1 MTILDLRG
9 VKCPINFVKVML
21 ALEELEIG
29 EVLEFFLDDGEPIG
43 NVPRSLE
50 QAGHKLLARNR
61 VGDYFRL
68 VVEKG
73 EEAD

>member
-29 EVLEFFLDDGEPIG
+29 EVLEFFLDDGEPID

-50 QAGHKLLARNR
+50 QAGHKLLARTQA
-61 VGDYFRL
+61 GDHFRL

-73 EEAD
+73 KEAD

>member
-1 MTILDLRG
+1 MQAIDLRG
-9 VKCPINFVKVML
+9 VKCPTNFVKAML
-21 ALEELEIG
+21 ALEEMEIG
-29 EVLEFFLDDGEPIG
+29 EVVEFFLDDGEPIN

-50 QAGHKLLARNR
+50 QAGHKLLDQTNA
-61 VGDYFRL
+61 GDYFRL